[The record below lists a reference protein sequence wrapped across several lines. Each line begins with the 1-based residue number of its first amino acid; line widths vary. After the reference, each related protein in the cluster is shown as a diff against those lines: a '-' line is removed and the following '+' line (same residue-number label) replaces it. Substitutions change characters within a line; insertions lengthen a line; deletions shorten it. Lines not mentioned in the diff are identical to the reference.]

1 MIRNPAVSIAWL
13 CAKLVFYVV
22 VSMQA
27 ADIIVVAYQQF

>member
-1 MIRNPAVSIAWL
+1 MIGRPAFSIAWL
-13 CAKLVFYVV
+13 CIKIVLYLV

>member
-1 MIRNPAVSIAWL
+1 MTGKSAFSLGWL
-13 CAKLVFYVV
+13 WAKVVFYVL

>member
-1 MIRNPAVSIAWL
+1 MSGKSAFSLGWL
-13 CAKLVFYVV
+13 CAKAVFYLL

>member
-1 MIRNPAVSIAWL
+1 MTGKSAFSLGWL
-13 CAKLVFYVV
+13 CTKAVFYVF

>member
-1 MIRNPAVSIAWL
+1 MIGKSTVSLGWL
-13 CAKLVFYVV
+13 CAKAMFYVL